1 MRSTG
6 RRRERVDRS
15 VVQVAITRFAVLTF
29 VALVLVASVTVY
41 MSLHIAR
48 DEAVRDARNRTIGI
62 ARGIAAPLVNSDVR
76 DGDPE
81 AMRALDDAL
90 SNRMRDGTVSHMVV
104 WDVDG
109 TPLWGD
115 TPEEVDHDDGLPVTL
130 TAVEAAE
137 GDAVDRGP
145 EPLQHVGAG
154 TDDLVEVYV
163 RVLDAEG
170 NPFVF
175 EAYTPR
181 GKIQADARILM
192 RELLPL
198 TLGSLLLLVA
208 AIVPLSLTLARR
220 IDRANAGRREILRR
234 SLRAWQRERER
245 LAQSLHDDVIQDLS
259 AMGYALPVVLE
270 ALPDDQP
277 AAAARAMGEQ
287 MTGVLIRSVRVLRGV
302 LTDLAPSGLEDAELD
317 AALHALA
324 QRHREHGLGVEM
336 STDPDLGV
344 GKAAGTLVYRIVR
357 EGLHNVAKHADATAA
372 TVRVA
377 RRDAVVDV
385 TIDDNGRGPVQHDG
399 EDGHVGLRLLEH
411 FLTDVHGSLELV
423 ERPGGDGGARLRA
436 VVPARLPEL
445 DDALRD

>member
-1 MRSTG
+1 
-6 RRRERVDRS
+6 
-15 VVQVAITRFAVLTF
+15 
-29 VALVLVASVTVY
+29 
-41 MSLHIAR
+41 MS
-48 DEAVRDARNRTIGI
+48 
-62 ARGIAAPLVNSDVR
+62 
-76 DGDPE
+76 
-81 AMRALDDAL
+81 
-90 SNRMRDGTVSHMVV
+90 DGTVSHMVV

-109 TPLWGD
+109 TPIWGD
-115 TPEEVDHDDGLPVTL
+115 TPEEIDHDEGLPVAL

-145 EPLQHVGAG
+145 EPLQHVGTG

-163 RVLDAEG
+163 RVLDADG

-181 GKIQADARILM
+181 GKIQADARALM
-192 RELLPL
+192 GELLPL
-198 TLGSLLLLVA
+198 TLGSLLVLVA

-234 SLRAWQRERER
+234 SLRSWQRERER

-287 MTGVLIRSVRVLRGV
+287 MTGVLIRSVRALRGV
-302 LTDLAPSGLEDAELD
+302 LTDLAPSGLEDADLD

-324 QRHREHGLGVEM
+324 QRHRERGLGVDLT
-336 STDPDLGV
+336 TDPDLGV

-357 EGLHNVAKHADATAA
+357 EGLHNVAKHADATAV

-377 RRDAVVDV
+377 RREALVDV
-385 TIDDNGRGPVQHDG
+385 TIDDNGRGPVQPED
-399 EDGHVGLRLLEH
+399 EDGHVGLRLLEN